1 MHPNPFFNQEIARH
15 RHAEL
20 LREATQARLARTGPL
35 ERQPRRR
42 LAAAQLTW
50 LLHFPRMRTTA
61 VEPVHDA

>member
-1 MHPNPFFNQEIARH
+1 MHTNPLLNQEIARQ

-20 LREATQARLARTGPL
+20 LREATQARLARRTPL

-50 LLHFPRMRTTA
+50 LLPFHRTRTTA
-61 VEPVHDA
+61 AEPVADA